1 MNRHIIGLYALAL
14 ALGAAV
20 LSACSANGTA
30 NSSPVPDVRRS
41 WVEPVAKSRPL
52 LYVSDIA
59 TNLVDIFT
67 YPSGTKVGS
76 LSGFGAVAG
85 LCSDKA
91 GDVFV
96 VDEAGP
102 VQMFAHGGTSPVRKL
117 ATSGAPYG
125 CAIDPLTGNLA
136 LTNLSSYLY
145 GALNIYRKAKGGP
158 KQYNDP
164 SQIDSTYFCAYDNSG
179 NLYIDG
185 WDRSAKFIFIK
196 LRKGGTSL
204 GVTKLN
210 LKTSSPAGVQWDGTV
225 RCHGRQGHRKG
236 LPREYKWHDEG
247 NRGTQE
253 RHQRDGVLARRLDT
267 RRPQLL
273 RWRPRQSVEVPGR
286 RFTDQDD
293 QRYPGT
299 VRCNVEYLAGS
310 SGAGPIPKGGSV
322 KLPAVTL
329 VIGRD

>member
-14 ALGAAV
+14 AAGAAL

-30 NSSPVPDVRRS
+30 GSSPLPDVRRS
-41 WVEPVAKSRPL
+41 WVDAVPKSQAL

-67 YPSGTKVGS
+67 YPSGAKVGS

-91 GDVFV
+91 GDIFV

-102 VQMFAHGGTSPVRKL
+102 VQMFAHGGTSAIRKL
-117 ATSGAPYG
+117 TTTGAPYG
-125 CAIDPLTGNLA
+125 CAVDPVTGNLA

-145 GALNIYRKAKGGP
+145 GALDIYPKAKGSP

-164 SQIDSTYFCAYDNSG
+164 SQIDSTYFCAYDSSG

-196 LRKGGTSL
+196 LPKGGKSL
-204 GVTKLN
+204 GVTELN
-210 LKTSSPAGVQWDGTV
+210 LKTSSPAGVQWDGTYV
-225 RCHGRQGHRKG
+225 AMGDKGTGHVYRVTTSGAIK
-236 LPREYKWHDEG
+236 
-247 NRGTQE
+247 
-253 RHQRDGVLARRLDT
+253 
-267 RRPQLL
+267 
-273 RWRPRQSVEVPGR
+273 
-286 RFTDQDD
+286 
-293 QRYPGT
+293 GT
-299 VRCNVEYLAGS
+299 VAL
-310 SGAGPIPKGGSV
+310 KGGTNVMAFWLDGSTLIGPNFSGGGPV
-322 KLPAVTL
+322 GVWKYPAGGSPTKTIKGSQEPFAATL
-329 VIGRD
+329 SL

>member
-1 MNRHIIGLYALAL
+1 MNRYIIGLYALAL
-14 ALGAAV
+14 AGGAAV

-30 NSSPVPDVRRS
+30 SSSPLPDVRRS
-41 WVEPVAKSRPL
+41 WVEPVPKSQAL

-91 GDVFV
+91 GDIFV

-102 VQMFAHGGTSPVRKL
+102 VQMFAHGGTSPIRKL
-117 ATSGAPYG
+117 TTSGAPYG
-125 CAIDPLTGNLA
+125 CAIDPRHRNLA

-145 GALNIYRKAKGGP
+145 GALNIYPKAKGSP

-164 SQIDSTYFCAYDNSG
+164 SQIDSTYFCAYDSSG

-196 LRKGGTSL
+196 LPKGGKSL
-204 GVTKLN
+204 GVTELN

-225 RCHGRQGHRKG
+225 RCNGRQRHRER
-236 LPREYKWHDEG
+236 LPRDYKRHDKG
-247 NRGTQE
+247 NRGAQA
-253 RHQRDGVLARRLDT
+253 RHQRNGVLARRLDT
-267 RRPQLL
+267 HRPELLRRRP
-273 RWRPRQSVEVPGR
+273 RRSVEIPGR

-299 VRCNVEYLAGS
+299 VRCDVEHRKRRRRTLA
-310 SGAGPIPKGGSV
+310 
-322 KLPAVTL
+322 
-329 VIGRD
+329 RQEWR